1 MAITTIT
8 SREFN
13 HDRGGAK
20 KAAQK
25 GPVFITDRGKPSLVL
40 MTAEEYRRLTEG
52 QKSLAEMLYMPGAED
67 IEFEVPKLSNDLL
80 RPADFS

>member
-25 GPVFITDRGKPSLVL
+25 GPVFITDQGKLSLVL
-40 MTAEEYRRLTEG
+40 IR
-52 QKSLAEMLYMPGAED
+52 
-67 IEFEVPKLSNDLL
+67 
-80 RPADFS
+80 

>member
-20 KAAQK
+20 RAAQK

-40 MTAEEYRRLTEG
+40 MTAEEYRRLAGG
-52 QKSLAEMLYMPGAED
+52 QKNLAEMLYMPGAED
-67 IEFEVPKLSNDLL
+67 IEFEVPKLANDLL